1 MLTDIMATWIK
12 VHPDKANFGSCC
24 CTPPCTHAQEKWF
37 HDPRKIQLGLSEPS
51 YDIMIQDMCQ
61 ALMMR
66 IQFSKFKDQRE
77 VALSFFHV
85 QAELMPE
92 IPLPKKTNNK
102 TRQGRNTNKKSK
114 YMW

>member
-24 CTPPCTHAQEKWF
+24 CTAQCTHAQEKWF
-37 HDPRKIQLGLSEPS
+37 HDPRKMKLGLSEPS

-77 VALSFFHV
+77 VALGFSMFK
-85 QAELMPE
+85 L
-92 IPLPKKTNNK
+92 
-102 TRQGRNTNKKSK
+102 S
-114 YMW
+114 